1 MADEKS
7 TDKNFYLPAA
17 ILIAAF
23 VIGGSLVYS
32 ANMQKGGTG
41 NTVNPPVIDGSRVE
55 FTITE
60 QDHIRGNPDAEVTL
74 VEFSDLQCP
83 FCRSFHP
90 TVQQALEEY
99 GDTIRWVYKH
109 FPLDNIHPEA
119 RPAAEAAECVWKQK
133 GDEGFWAFAD
143 KVFEEQDR
151 IGSTLYLGVV
161 ESLGMDIAKYDT
173 CVSQRTYEDKVE
185 QDYQQGLRAGV
196 TGTPGSYVNGIP
208 VKGAVPY
215 ATLKATIEQALKENL
230 FFSS

>member
-99 GDTIRWVYKH
+99 GDTIQWVYKH

-151 IGSTLYLGVV
+151 IGSTLYREVA

-173 CVSQRTYEDKVE
+173 CVSQRTHEDKVE

-215 ATLKATIEQALKENL
+215 ATLKAAIDQALQ
-230 FFSS
+230 

>member
-151 IGSTLYLGVV
+151 IGSTLYREVA

-215 ATLKATIEQALKENL
+215 ATLKAAIDQALQ
-230 FFSS
+230 

>member
-41 NTVNPPVIDGSRVE
+41 NPVNPPVIEGSRVE

-151 IGSTLYLGVV
+151 IGSTLYREVA

-215 ATLKATIEQALKENL
+215 ATLKAAIDQALQ
-230 FFSS
+230 

>member
-99 GDTIRWVYKH
+99 GDTIQWVYKH

-151 IGSTLYLGVV
+151 IGSTLYREVA

-215 ATLKATIEQALKENL
+215 ATLKAAIDQALQ
-230 FFSS
+230 

>member
-1 MADEKS
+1 M
-7 TDKNFYLPAA
+7 
-17 ILIAAF
+17 
-23 VIGGSLVYS
+23 
-32 ANMQKGGTG
+32 
-41 NTVNPPVIDGSRVE
+41 E

-151 IGSTLYLGVV
+151 IGSTLYREVA

-215 ATLKATIEQALKENL
+215 ATLKAAIDQALQ
-230 FFSS
+230 